1 MTTESTTND
10 RAENE
15 RADGW
20 LSEDMEAAADAANE
34 AEPAVDWEALGAI
47 EREAQELAAA
57 GKLTG
62 DEVDRLVEAARE
74 KVPPKREDLVED
86 LRRDLRALL

>member
-1 MTTESTTND
+1 MTTEDTT
-10 RAENE
+10 NE

-20 LSEDMEAAADAANE
+20 LSEDMEAAADAANA

-47 EREAQELAAA
+47 EREAQELQAQ

-62 DEVDRLVEAARE
+62 DEVDRLVEAARA
-74 KVPPKREDLVED
+74 KVPPKREDVIED